1 MSTTTVSYPSP
12 SLSSHE
18 TQDIDSLFTYAKLMH
33 EHTRKQMEAADRSA
47 RRRSANADGT
57 NAHATLRSGHESS
70 TDSASP
76 AGSR

>member
-47 RRRSANADGT
+47 RRERQ
-57 NAHATLRSGHESS
+57 R
-70 TDSASP
+70 
-76 AGSR
+76 